1 MLRSKASD
9 FEYDSIP
16 GLYNDWKYKF
26 NKKGDGVTRKSIM
39 YWAKQDAFAEYEKVK
54 RTTINSYIEETIFE
68 VGDWDY
74 AMVLYHMFKDKY
86 VCSSLTN
93 KTWHVFNNHRWE
105 QDEGMTL
112 RMAIS
117 KDLFQLYSDKQ
128 AEYLADMQSFKENE
142 DHYEIVQKKIKKI
155 AEICIKLKKTGDKNN
170 IMREAMEIF
179 FDKNF
184 VRNMDANP
192 WLMCFS
198 NGVVDFKTKE
208 FRQGYP
214 QDYITKTT
222 GIPYV
227 PFNAE
232 ANADVVEELLTF
244 MDQLF
249 PQKDLCRY
257 M

>member
-1 MLRSKASD
+1 
-9 FEYDSIP
+9 
-16 GLYNDWKYKF
+16 
-26 NKKGDGVTRKSIM
+26 
-39 YWAKQDAFAEYEKVK
+39 
-54 RTTINSYIEETIFE
+54 
-68 VGDWDY
+68 
-74 AMVLYHMFKDKY
+74 
-86 VCSSLTN
+86 
-93 KTWHVFNNHRWE
+93 
-105 QDEGMTL
+105 
-112 RMAIS
+112 MAIS

-142 DHYEIVQKKIKKI
+142 DHHEIVQKKIKKI

-192 WLMCFS
+192 YLMCFT
-198 NGVVDFKTKE
+198 NGVVDFKSKT

-227 PFNAE
+227 PFNSE
-232 ANADVVEELLTF
+232 ANSDVVEELVTF
-244 MDQLF
+244 MEQLF

-257 M
+257 MWDHLAATLIGIKKEHAFNIYRGSGSNRKLSN